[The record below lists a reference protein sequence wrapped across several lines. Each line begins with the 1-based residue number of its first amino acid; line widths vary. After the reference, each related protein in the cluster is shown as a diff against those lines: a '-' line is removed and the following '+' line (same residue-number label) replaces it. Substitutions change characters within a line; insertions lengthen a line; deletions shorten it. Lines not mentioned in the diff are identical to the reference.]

1 MHQQRHLF
9 LLLLLPSPQFS
20 PLFLVVRDGSYI
32 FRVKVVQTSF
42 QNCKLEHLQ
51 KMQHGLDHIIGAQ
64 TRPGGVDGSQRQ
76 LSLCEH
82 SCACALWALLCSS
95 LCADDAAAALHPVC
109 SPLSAAAHL
118 SSCLLLQPTQH
129 FLSEQQFWPLLPT
142 SASQFSIV
150 TLSEI
155 SEDGL
160 WWHYKY

>member
-9 LLLLLPSPQFS
+9 ILLLLPYTPFS
-20 PLFLVVRDGSYI
+20 PLLLVVRDVCYI
-32 FRVKVVQTSF
+32 FRIKVVQTSF

-51 KMQHGLDHIIGAQ
+51 KVQHGLDHIIGAQ
-64 TRPGGVDGSQRQ
+64 TRLGGVDGSQRQ

-95 LCADDAAAALHPVC
+95 LCADAAAAAALQPVC

-155 SEDGL
+155 SDGL